1 MAVGSKESLPQ
12 GGTKTFGESP
22 SAHLR
27 LNSRLE
33 SGSRCAGGP
42 TYSGGGPIPL
52 FAAGRGKHS
61 KRRSTSP
68 ATLSVDLC
76 NVRGLRSNLE
86 AVHHHLETAK
96 PALLFLTETQISS
109 PADTS
114 FLHYPGYKL
123 EYCFLPRAGVCV
135 YIRGDIC
142 SRRLAHLEGRD
153 LSVLWLR
160 VDSDDHPRVYAC
172 LYRSHGGN
180 TDTDQ
185 LMELVQMGTESVLEQ
200 IPSAEVV
207 VLGDFNA
214 HHAEWLGSRTTDH
227 AGRSVHD
234 FALANDLTQ
243 LVTSPTRIPDV
254 EDHLPSLLDL
264 LLTSH
269 PDGYLVSV
277 DAPLGSSDHCLV
289 RTIVPISRRLRSQ
302 PTGCRQV
309 WHYRSADWDGMRTFF
324 ASYPWG
330 QVCFNLDG
338 PDAVADS
345 IADVVLQGMELFV
358 PSSVVPIG
366 GKTRP
371 WFGHSCKSALRYK
384 RECYRAW
391 AVASAAGDET
401 TRELRKKYNLASR
414 SFKRVIARAKSEHV
428 ASIGEKLVRL
438 PSGTRAFW
446 SLAKAVQ
453 GNFCRPSLPSLRRED
468 DSLAHTA
475 KEKADLLASLFA
487 ANSTLDDRGKSP
499 PKIPGG
505 GTSMSNIQ
513 FIQRSVRKALRSL
526 DVNKS
531 SGPDGIPPIV
541 LKTCAPELAPV
552 LTRLFRKFFNFHQS
566 TLPPHPPPLK
576 SLHYNRR
583 NDTTVEIIVTETT
596 VEIIV
601 KQLEMLKLE
610 SLNTVVIELLG
621 PFLVHY
627 QLRGF

>member
-1 MAVGSKESLPQ
+1 
-12 GGTKTFGESP
+12 
-22 SAHLR
+22 
-27 LNSRLE
+27 
-33 SGSRCAGGP
+33 
-42 TYSGGGPIPL
+42 
-52 FAAGRGKHS
+52 
-61 KRRSTSP
+61 
-68 ATLSVDLC
+68 
-76 NVRGLRSNLE
+76 LE
-86 AVHHHLETAK
+86 AVHYHLETTK

-123 EYCFLPRAGVCV
+123 EHRFLPRAGVCV
-135 YIRGDIC
+135 YVREDIC
-142 SRRLAHLEGRD
+142 SRRLDHLEGRD

-185 LMELVQMGTESVLEQ
+185 LMELVQMGTDSVFEQ

-234 FALANDLTQ
+234 FALAYVLTQ

-254 EDHLPSLLDL
+254 VDHLPSLLDL
-264 LLTSH
+264 LLTTH
-269 PDGYLVSV
+269 PDSYLVSV
-277 DAPLGSSDHCLV
+277 DAPLGSSDHCLI
-289 RTIVPISRRLRSQ
+289 RTTVPISRRFRSQ
-302 PTGCRQV
+302 PIGLRRV
-309 WHYRSADWDGMRTFF
+309 WHYRSADWDRMRSFY

-330 QVCFNLDG
+330 QVCFNLDN

-345 IADVVLQGMELFV
+345 IADVVLQGMELFIPSTMV
-358 PSSVVPIG
+358 PSG
-366 GKTRP
+366 GRSRP
-371 WFGHSCKSALRYK
+371 WFGRSCKIALRYK

-391 AVASAAGDET
+391 AEALAAGDHNSSA
-401 TRELRKKYNLASR
+401 LKMKYNSASR
-414 SFKRVIARAKSEHV
+414 SFKRVIAKAKSEHV

-475 KEKADLLASLFA
+475 KEKADLLVSLFA
-487 ANSTLDDRGKSP
+487 SNSTLDDTGYSP

-505 GTSMSNIQ
+505 DTFMSEIQ
-513 FIQRSVRKALRSL
+513 FIQRSVRKVLLSL

-531 SGPDGIPPIV
+531 SGPDGIPP
-541 LKTCAPELAPV
+541 
-552 LTRLFRKFFNFHQS
+552 
-566 TLPPHPPPLK
+566 
-576 SLHYNRR
+576 
-583 NDTTVEIIVTETT
+583 
-596 VEIIV
+596 
-601 KQLEMLKLE
+601 
-610 SLNTVVIELLG
+610 
-621 PFLVHY
+621 
-627 QLRGF
+627 